1 MKFLVMMLV
10 GLSLLY
16 ASVNINTADKD
27 ELMSLKGIGAKK
39 AEAILEYRSINCFKS
54 IEEIANVKGI
64 GEKFI
69 IKNKDNINLSGC
81 KH

>member
-16 ASVNINTADKD
+16 ATVNINSADKD
-27 ELMSLKGIGAKK
+27 ELMSLKGIGEKK
-39 AEAILEYRSINCFKS
+39 AEAIIEYRSTNCFKS
-54 IEEIANVKGI
+54 IEEIANLKGI

-69 IKNKDNINLSGC
+69 IKNKDNINLGEC